1 MSYLTK
7 TISLELKKTKHRG
20 IWLVLALL
28 LLLITGW
35 IGYNMNDERFLGF
48 GWMMTLYNA
57 PLMNAVLIPTGIAV
71 FASRIVDMEH
81 KGNTWKLLETM
92 QRKFDIYTGKIL
104 YGFAAILIFSVAELV
119 NLLWMG
125 STVGFKGTPD
135 LWAYGLFFVQTL
147 VVSYNLYLLQM
158 IISLIFP
165 NQAVA
170 LCTGLCGS
178 MAGLF
183 LMYVPQ
189 WPLLRNIIPW
199 GHYGAS
205 MFVGMDWNKEQ
216 KIKGFYYMSQDNGVI
231 FFIIGW
237 LFILLAGGWLVFKHM
252 DTDGYHFSMKRRRQP
267 KADGVSMSHKPVK
280 IPHLPVELLKIKRTP
295 IWIAFIV
302 LPLISA
308 VIGTG
313 NYLNNLDILKSTW
326 YSLWTQHALFF
337 CYFFMPP
344 LVGVYASYLWR
355 LEHNGTNWN
364 MVLVN
369 TPVWRLVLGKVMV
382 CSGITFLTLAWL
394 CLLYIICG
402 LYAGFTEPVPAE
414 LLEWLA
420 CGILGGI
427 AVCAAQCFLSLV
439 IRSFAIPIG
448 MALVGGFAGLALT
461 AKDHYYLL
469 PYSLMSMGMRANNP
483 DLKMDMTE
491 FVSYSLFFI
500 ILFYLLMVW
509 HIRHHD
515 VRTQ

>member
-1 MSYLTK
+1 M
-7 TISLELKKTKHRG
+7 
-20 IWLVLALL
+20 
-28 LLLITGW
+28 
-35 IGYNMNDERFLGF
+35 
-48 GWMMTLYNA
+48 
-57 PLMNAVLIPTGIAV
+57 
-71 FASRIVDMEH
+71 
-81 KGNTWKLLETM
+81 
-92 QRKFDIYTGKIL
+92 
-104 YGFAAILIFSVAELV
+104 
-119 NLLWMG
+119 
-125 STVGFKGTPD
+125 
-135 LWAYGLFFVQTL
+135 
-147 VVSYNLYLLQM
+147 
-158 IISLIFP
+158 
-165 NQAVA
+165 
-170 LCTGLCGS
+170 
-178 MAGLF
+178 
-183 LMYVPQ
+183 
-189 WPLLRNIIPW
+189 
-199 GHYGAS
+199 
-205 MFVGMDWNKEQ
+205 
-216 KIKGFYYMSQDNGVI
+216 
-231 FFIIGW
+231 
-237 LFILLAGGWLVFKHM
+237 
-252 DTDGYHFSMKRRRQP
+252 
-267 KADGVSMSHKPVK
+267 
-280 IPHLPVELLKIKRTP
+280 ELLKIKRTP
-295 IWIAFIV
+295 IWLAFIV

-326 YSLWTQHALFF
+326 HSLWTQHALFF

-420 CGILGGI
+420 CGVLGGI

-483 DLKMDMTE
+483 DLKMDMTQ